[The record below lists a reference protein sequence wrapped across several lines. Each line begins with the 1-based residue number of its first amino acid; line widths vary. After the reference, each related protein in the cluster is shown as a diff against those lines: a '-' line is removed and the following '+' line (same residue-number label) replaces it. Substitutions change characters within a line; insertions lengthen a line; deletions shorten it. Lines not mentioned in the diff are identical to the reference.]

1 MAYFAQMYIL
11 QMEYRKVITTILYP
25 NILSSKKKKS
35 IPNLIE
41 STLHGVPFSVLDLN
55 GLGWNSSISICSL
68 DW

>member
-1 MAYFAQMYIL
+1 
-11 QMEYRKVITTILYP
+11 MEYRKVITTILYP

-55 GLGWNSSISICSL
+55 GLG
-68 DW
+68 